1 MTSLE
6 LTQIQANRWN
16 RHLKDG
22 RNNAGGKGRPI
33 SSKREQDAIFAY
45 QKSGSLGHVCRELT
59 MGRDTLK
66 RILKSSGVSL

>member
-22 RNNAGGKGRPI
+22 RNARGGVSIVTTP
-33 SSKREQDAIFAY
+33 KRQQDAISLY
-45 QKSGSLGHVCRELT
+45 QIHGSLSCVARELK
-59 MGRDTLK
+59 MGRVTLK
-66 RILKSSGVSL
+66 RILKTNGVSL